1 MGGGG
6 PATTK
11 KKKDAGRSRRCIL
24 PPRRRARSLTEA
36 HPESSVLGKRASNIS
51 VELPEIRTWKLLF
64 SQSYVEPRAPPPT
77 AQCPPGET
85 AATHSASLR
94 LSRCVRSVARR
105 GRVAPLVPHQGGSRV
120 CRSRPLGGRVAGPLA
135 TLETLSARHW
145 GPRGVRGCRA
155 CIGVAWCRS
164 RRHSRPSD
172 RVSGKGGGVRRRSSG
187 DSAGTHSASM
197 GPSRCTRSHLRV
209 SLWVRSAR
217 GATPVWSQ
225 RARVWKRWGG
235 EPHVF
240 WQHCD
245 HSQNV
250 IETLAMHEESNACV
264 VVGAER
270 PCRHAPESASPS
282 LERVGCRPPAHRETL
297 RSLTVRQ
304 KGPHSACG
312 VLRKCC
318 CGRGVYS
325 VTLQG

>member
-1 MGGGG
+1 MIICGL
-6 PATTK
+6 PDRAYK
-11 KKKDAGRSRRCIL
+11 SNGRRPSRRQPVQDATAAAKL
-24 PPRRRARSLTEA
+24 PPHREVRRPT
-36 HPESSVLGKRASNIS
+36 HPHACTNIY
-51 VELPEIRTWKLLF
+51 VEMHEIRTWKLLF
-64 SQSYVEPRAPPPT
+64 SRTSVEPRAPPPPT

-187 DSAGTHSASM
+187 DSAATHSASM
-197 GPSRCTRSHLRV
+197 GPFRCTRSHLRV
-209 SLWVRSAR
+209 SSWVRSAR

-270 PCRHAPESASPS
+270 PCRHGS
-282 LERVGCRPPAHRETL
+282 
-297 RSLTVRQ
+297 
-304 KGPHSACG
+304 
-312 VLRKCC
+312 
-318 CGRGVYS
+318 
-325 VTLQG
+325 